1 MIMNIAFITMMFGPG
16 LPILFPIAC
25 FSYLV
30 MNLMEVIF
38 LFYVYKMPPAYDAKL
53 HKSVLTQL
61 QFASLFSFASG
72 FW

>member
-1 MIMNIAFITMMFGPG
+1 MIMNIAFITMMYGTG

-25 FSYLV
+25 FSFLV
-30 MNLMEVIF
+30 MNIIEVIF
-38 LFYVYKMPPAYDAKL
+38 LFYVYKIPPAYDAKL

-61 QFASLFSFASG
+61 QFASLFSFAFG